1 MNAREDW
8 LKARKSGIGG
18 TDIGAIIGMSPFKT
32 PLDVYLD
39 KIGQDDPQP
48 MNEAMYFGT
57 IMEGIVADEYA
68 RRNNRRVQRVNSILR
83 HVDKDWMLANI
94 DRAVVAEGT
103 RARLD
108 ASGKLQGASGILECK
123 TASAYKQGEW
133 GRDGDDDAVPATYAA
148 QAMWYMA
155 VTGQEW
161 CDVAVLIGGNK
172 YMDKRIERCDDT
184 IKGMIERAD
193 EFWHG
198 HVLAGIPPEPSN
210 ESDIKRLYPQSEP
223 GKVVEATEELHN
235 IINQLRDVRLT
246 LKRCEAEESALLV
259 MIKAMMAEAEAAE
272 YMGVTLATWKSSA
285 PGRKTD
291 WKAVAFENAVC
302 AAHIEKHTKTTPAIR
317 RFLLKGEK

>member
-1 MNAREDW
+1 MNAREDF
-8 LKARKSGIGG
+8 LAARKSGIGG
-18 TDIGAIIGMSPFKT
+18 SDIGAILGLSPFKT

-39 KIGQDDPQP
+39 KVGQAEPQP
-48 MNEAMYFGT
+48 MNDAMYFGT

-68 RRNNRRVQRVNSILR
+68 RRNGRKVQRVNSILR
-83 HVDKDWMLANI
+83 HRDLDWMLANI

-161 CDVAVLIGGNK
+161 CDIAVLIGGNK
-172 YMDKRIERCDDT
+172 YLDKRIERCDDT

-246 LKRCEAEESALLV
+246 LKRCEAEEAALLV
-259 MIKAMMAEAEAAE
+259 MIKAAMAEAEAAE
-272 YMGVTLATWKSSA
+272 YMGVTLATWKSSK
-285 PGRKTD
+285 PSLRTD
-291 WKAVAFENAVC
+291 WKAI
-302 AAHIEKHTKTTPAIR
+302 AAHLGYSQALFDSNTTTSPATR